1 WEEMPVRA
9 IRDLTPPDEGFRLDA
24 RVVRVASRGVAVG
37 TEHRTVFEGLLADGS
52 GVIGFTAWRDFSL
65 REGEAVRIG
74 GSYLRTYRR
83 RPQLVLDDRS
93 IVARL
98 PDDSLPPAAV
108 HWSSS
113 RHSIARCE
121 AEGGGEWVELA
132 GRVVGL
138 LPPSGLLYRCPEC
151 RRLTHQGICR
161 THGPVAGRPD
171 LAARL
176 VLDDGTGAATVNLD
190 RSATESA
197 SGLTLDGCLER
208 LRSEPDPSGIEER
221 LW

>member
-1 WEEMPVRA
+1 
-9 IRDLTPPDEGFRLDA
+9 
-24 RVVRVASRGVAVG
+24 
-37 TEHRTVFEGLLADGS
+37 
-52 GVIGFTAWRDFSL
+52 
-65 REGEAVRIG
+65 
-74 GSYLRTYRR
+74 
-83 RPQLVLDDRS
+83 
-93 IVARL
+93 
-98 PDDSLPPAAV
+98 DDSLPPAAV

-221 LW
+221 LWERLIGTRWTVRGSAYVDDFGLSVRPESIGPTPRDEVPAADELARRFG